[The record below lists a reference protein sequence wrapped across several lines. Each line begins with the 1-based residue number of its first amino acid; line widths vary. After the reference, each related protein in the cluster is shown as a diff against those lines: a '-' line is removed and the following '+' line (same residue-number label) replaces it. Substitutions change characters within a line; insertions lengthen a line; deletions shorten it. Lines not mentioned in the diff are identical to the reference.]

1 MSFLEVTND
10 KTTFMQGLVVTNEKT
25 PRFTWKGYII
35 NAIVAGLI
43 VILPL
48 GLLFL
53 VLQFILGI
61 AANLLQPLTS
71 LMGLSVEKGGLTVGF
86 ISSIILLVLL
96 FFIGISVS
104 SIKGKRNFMLIE
116 ENVFHK
122 IPFYGTLR
130 DTIKAFVEREKTPFS
145 DVVMIDC
152 YGTGA
157 LMTGLVT
164 DEHPSGLIT
173 VFVPTAP
180 NAANGCVY
188 HVPKHLVTY
197 LDCTIEQAMHTVVT
211 VGVGSSDLY
220 NMRRSAEGPNLVIV
234 DEEI

>member
-1 MSFLEVTND
+1 
-10 KTTFMQGLVVTNEKT
+10 MQGLVVTDEKI
-25 PRFTWKGYII
+25 PGFTWKGYIL
-35 NAIVAGLI
+35 NAIVGGLI

-48 GLLFL
+48 GILFL

-71 LMGLSVEKGGLTVGF
+71 LMGFSAEDGGLTVGF
-86 ISSIILLVLL
+86 VSSIILLVSL

-104 SIKGKRNFMLIE
+104 SIKGKRNFILVE

-130 DTIKAFVEREKTPFS
+130 DTIKAFVEREKNPFS

-152 YGTGA
+152 YGTGT

-180 NAANGCVY
+180 NPANGCVY

-220 NMRRSAEGPNLVIV
+220 NKRRIVEEQDLVIV
-234 DEEI
+234 DEDLEAVQP